1 MTSAIVLYP
10 PPPVDPGAHRL
21 ARSLTLPPC
30 GRADPGADTRDASGQ
45 FRTAYPA
52 ASFRKILARA
62 FVASRTIDA
71 LVDRQSWPAAV
82 AALLPSLDTA
92 RVCITG
98 HSRNGKQSVIAAVR
112 TCA

>member
-1 MTSAIVLYP
+1 
-10 PPPVDPGAHRL
+10 L